1 MVTSMVEKNNFAGA
15 DIDAMVIFNDKRESD
30 ADFTVTATLVD
41 SSQIIYGGPIHE
53 TRGRNIGYRD
63 ERAKRRS

>member
-1 MVTSMVEKNNFAGA
+1 MVEKNNFAGA

-41 SSQIIYGGPIHE
+41 FITDNIWGTN
-53 TRGRNIGYRD
+53 TRNTQT
-63 ERAKRRS
+63 